1 MCGNV
6 GFDSGVPDSVVRREV
21 GSGYATPP
29 RWDKPPRVPPWHEVI
44 RLVEGH
50 PVLHSIPERIKAY
63 VGIVYEII
71 SGPKQT
77 PTITYT
83 YIHIYI

>member
-21 GSGYATPP
+21 GSVYATPHW
-29 RWDKPPRVPPWHEVI
+29 WDERPRVLPWHKAN
-44 RLVEGH
+44 RLIEGY
-50 PVLHSIPERIKAY
+50 PVLYSIPKRIKAY
-63 VGIVYEII
+63 IGIVYEII